1 MRAPISLRSPRTPA
15 LTCGLPRP
23 AYCRRMH
30 VPPRLTGLAELTRV
44 RMLWFSDWYDG
55 PVTGLA
61 VHDAS
66 EYWFVMVTDDGT
78 PVVEC
83 GGLTDG
89 EHWYFDPRI
98 YVLHR
103 LTPEELAVAWDA
115 HRSFAALNMPGCMH
129 TPPCPVASAIDA
141 GELDALRERW
151 PPEREDA
158 YLNAPAIGWFKAER
172 TA

>member
-1 MRAPISLRSPRTPA
+1 
-15 LTCGLPRP
+15 
-23 AYCRRMH
+23 MH
-30 VPPRLTGLAELTRV
+30 APPRLTGLAELTRV
-44 RMLWFSDWYDG
+44 RILWFSDWYDG

-66 EYWFVMVTDDGT
+66 EYWYVMVTEDY
-78 PVVEC
+78 
-83 GGLTDG
+83 G
-89 EHWYFDPRI
+89 EHWDFDPRI

-151 PPEREDA
+151 PPDCEDA

>member
-1 MRAPISLRSPRTPA
+1 
-15 LTCGLPRP
+15 
-23 AYCRRMH
+23 MH
-30 VPPRLTGLAELTRV
+30 APPRLTGLAELTRV
-44 RMLWFSDWYDG
+44 RILWFSDWHDG

-66 EYWFVMVTDDGT
+66 EYWYVMVTEDY
-78 PVVEC
+78 
-83 GGLTDG
+83 G
-89 EHWYFDPRI
+89 EHWDFDPRI

>member
-1 MRAPISLRSPRTPA
+1 
-15 LTCGLPRP
+15 
-23 AYCRRMH
+23 MH
-30 VPPRLTGLAELTRV
+30 APPRLTGLAELTRV
-44 RMLWFSDWYDG
+44 RILWFSDWYDG

-66 EYWFVMVTDDGT
+66 EYWYVMVTEDH
-78 PVVEC
+78 
-83 GGLTDG
+83 G
-89 EHWYFDPRI
+89 EHWDFDPRI

-129 TPPCPVASAIDA
+129 TPPCPAASAIDA